1 VTAGALRGLRL
12 GFLCLRHPPGYRG
25 SLFER
30 LAPRLTAAGALV
42 EPVHA
47 EHGSY
52 RLDEPPPWDLVVLQ
66 SESAA
71 ALHLAAAAEAWGIPS
86 VNGSE
91 ATRLARDRLASAA
104 ILRRAGLPVPPA
116 FLTWLGR
123 TGPVDAGGDG
133 GQRSYARERP
143 DEAHV
148 RAKLEE
154 GPLIVKSARGFQGS
168 GLWIAEAGKLRELEA
183 RLPEGPYLVMEK
195 VPHEGEDLKVYVA
208 GGWMA
213 AIERPFPA
221 ESLRDKRG
229 RPATIP
235 DDAAEASR
243 EAGRLLGLTCYGCD
257 FVRGPEGWVLVDVN
271 AFPGYKGVEGA
282 PEALAVEISRA
293 AGEARR

>member
-1 VTAGALRGLRL
+1 VTAGTLRGLRL

-30 LAPRLTAAGALV
+30 LVPRLTAAGVLV
-42 EPVHA
+42 ERVHA
-47 EHGSY
+47 GHGSY

-116 FLTWLGR
+116 FLAWLGQ
-123 TGPVDAGGDG
+123 TGLVAGDG
-133 GQRSYARERP
+133 GWTFHARVKLDGDR
-143 DEAHV
+143 V

-208 GGWMA
+208 GRWMA
-213 AIERPFPA
+213 AIECPFPA
-221 ESLRDKRG
+221 ESLRDKLG

-235 DDAAEASR
+235 DDASEASR
-243 EAGRLLGLTCYGCD
+243 EAGRSWGSPATAATSCAD
-257 FVRGPEGWVLVDVN
+257 Q
-271 AFPGYKGVEGA
+271 
-282 PEALAVEISRA
+282 RA
-293 AGEARR
+293 GRWWT

>member
-1 VTAGALRGLRL
+1 MTAGTLRGLRL

-25 SLFER
+25 SLFEG
-30 LAPRLTAAGALV
+30 LASRLTAAGALV

-116 FLTWLGR
+116 CLAWVGQ
-123 TGPVDAGGDG
+123 TGLVAGDG
-133 GQRSYARERP
+133 GWTFHAREKP
-143 DEAHV
+143 DEDRV

-154 GPLIVKSARGFQGS
+154 GPLMVKSARGFQGS
-168 GLWIAEAGKLRELEA
+168 GLWIAEAGELRELEA

-195 VPHEGEDLKVYVA
+195 VPQEGEDLKVYVA

-221 ESLRDKRG
+221 ESLRDKLG
-229 RPATIP
+229 RPAKIP
-235 DDAAEASR
+235 DDVAEASC
-243 EAGRLLGLTCYGCD
+243 EAGRILGLACYGCD
-257 FVRGPEGWVLVDVN
+257 FVRGPEGWALVDVN

-282 PEALAVEISRA
+282 PEALAAEISRA